1 MFAVWTFDV
10 TSYIWVC
17 SKAEFWKSVFFL
29 REWETCGVVG
39 FCAMFTVAPSEYCL
53 WLCMCVCWMQWHQW
67 CGCVLF
73 LCFMCLGKVWGV
85 VLGWSC

>member
-39 FCAMFTVAPSEYCL
+39 FCAMFTVAPSEYC
-53 WLCMCVCWMQWHQW
+53 V
-67 CGCVLF
+67 CGCVCVCVGCSGISGVDVF
-73 LCFMCLGKVWGV
+73 FFYASCVWVRCGV
-85 VLGWSC
+85 WC